1 MRLYEQ
7 LRFRGKCV
15 DGIHDKIGVALLNK
29 RSYLL
34 RCEVLGHQRE
44 VYIGLYAPQL
54 LSQRLRLKRSQCIL
68 ISHHLSVEIAGG
80 DSIPIH
86 EGKSPNPCANQ

>member
-7 LRFRGKCV
+7 FRLGGKCV
-15 DGIHDKIGVALLNK
+15 DGVHDKIGATLLK
-29 RSYLL
+29 ERGHLL

-54 LSQRLRLKRSQCIL
+54 LSQRLRLKCSQRIL
-68 ISHHLSVEIAGG
+68 ISHHLSVEIAGR

-86 EGKSPNPCANQ
+86 EGKSPNPCAN

>member
-15 DGIHDKIGVALLNK
+15 NGVHDKIGATLLK
-29 RSYLL
+29 ERSHLL

-54 LSQRLRLKRSQCIL
+54 LSQSLRLKCSQCIL
-68 ISHHLSVEIAGG
+68 ISHHLSVEIAGR

-86 EGKSPNPCANQ
+86 QGKSPNPCANQ